1 MSMFDISNS
10 GDFLIV
16 GGEKAPIKDIVLEM
30 MDYGDNYFDIHFLN
44 TKTDSLFGGSA
55 LCGIQGIT
63 RAKEHLKELSEKAN
77 VPTRVTKQDNDWIF

>member
-44 TKTDSLFGGSA
+44 TKTDSLFGGGS
-55 LCGIQGIT
+55 LCGIQGRT
-63 RAKEHLKELSEKAN
+63 RAKQRLKELNEKAN
-77 VPTRVTKQDNDWIF
+77 VPTRVTKIDDDYFY